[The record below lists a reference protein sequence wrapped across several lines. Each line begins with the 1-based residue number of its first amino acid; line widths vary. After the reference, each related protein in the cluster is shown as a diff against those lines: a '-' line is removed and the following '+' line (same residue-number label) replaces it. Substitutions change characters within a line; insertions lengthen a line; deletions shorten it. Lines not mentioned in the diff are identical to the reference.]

1 MTLVK
6 VVVTLVSGGSDT
18 GESGSGHWWKVVVTL
33 VSGGS
38 DTGESGSYTGE
49 SGSDT
54 GEWW

>member
-18 GESGSGHWWKVVVTL
+18 GESGS
-33 VSGGS
+33 
-38 DTGESGSYTGE
+38 DTGE